1 MAWDFVCLRIEKYK
15 YARGLLAVESNRWSV
30 REWKREKKKVGDDK
44 KQRKREEKT
53 YLKEE
58 KKHKSF
64 QKVSTY
70 LFKNLSLS
78 SGTKN

>member
-1 MAWDFVCLRIEKYK
+1 MKAAVVGQSESG
-15 YARGLLAVESNRWSV
+15 RG
-30 REWKREKKKVGDDK
+30 KKKVGDDK

-64 QKVSTY
+64 QKVSTS